1 MNSYKYTKRLLTI
14 NEMAI
19 IVKPQANNSRLSA
32 GTKKKGG
39 GESMKYFKDL
49 LFYIP
54 GYLLGALIT
63 LFVLSKLQLL

>member
-1 MNSYKYTKRLLTI
+1 
-14 NEMAI
+14 
-19 IVKPQANNSRLSA
+19 
-32 GTKKKGG
+32 
-39 GESMKYFKDL
+39 MKYFKDL